1 MTYNLRPSIP
11 YLTRFSD
18 PFRTGFVTKEE
29 FFSII
34 KDIEERLTDTD
45 LAEIAV
51 AFGTD
56 LFKASKLLLAKVLK
70 TQA

>member
-1 MTYNLRPSIP
+1 M
-11 YLTRFSD
+11 
-18 PFRTGFVTKEE
+18 TKEE

-56 LFKASKLLLAKVLK
+56 SFTAFDYRGYV
-70 TQA
+70 